1 MNKGL
6 QRRFPWVHRI
16 NEYTPE
22 HLGEIFKKMIAEH
35 KWQIVHKDNTLV
47 KFFEINKKLFRNA
60 GGDIETFLSKCK
72 MVHSKRVINM
82 TPDHKFILTQED
94 LENAIEMVK
103 KHQAKPVEDTPPPFG
118 MYR

>member
-1 MNKGL
+1 
-6 QRRFPWVHRI
+6 
-16 NEYTPE
+16 
-22 HLGEIFKKMIAEH
+22 
-35 KWQIVHKDNTLV
+35 
-47 KFFEINKKLFRNA
+47 
-60 GGDIETFLSKCK
+60 

-103 KHQAKPVEDTPPPFG
+103 KHQAKSIEDTPPPFG